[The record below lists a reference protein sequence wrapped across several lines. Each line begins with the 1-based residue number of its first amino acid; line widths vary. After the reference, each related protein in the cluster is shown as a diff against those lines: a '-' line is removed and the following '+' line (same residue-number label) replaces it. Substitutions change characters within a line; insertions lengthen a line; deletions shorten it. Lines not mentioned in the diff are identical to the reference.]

1 VRGLPVSRN
10 NIWSIFVN
18 AFGFNLTCYMSN
30 NDRLFIRKSVHF
42 LTGCLILLL
51 SYLIER
57 STLLVLFIIGGSF
70 SFLTFK
76 YKKFYLL
83 HRTKYAS
90 LGTLFYPLGVISAFL
105 VLYSQPLYYFRIVI
119 LVLTVSDTAAYF
131 AGKIFRY
138 NGNFAI
144 LCDRKSMHG
153 VIAFSATTLIIFL
166 AGMPAETN
174 TAFIIL
180 SLIVAVNLEA
190 ISCRGSDNLTIPL
203 GLSLLFFISLMYSF
217 NPLIISLIISGM
229 ASGCYL
235 LYRWSILDRAGS
247 LTAYLLGIYF
257 IGILG
262 IEWIFPV
269 LLFFISSV
277 LFTKLHARLLKRH
290 KSAISRNAWQVLA
303 NILWAVLAS
312 ILFLLT
318 NSEIYIYFFI
328 ALLAAVTADTW
339 ASEIGPVLNRKSF
352 SIADMKM
359 HPAGVTGGISAGG
372 TIAAIAGS
380 IIISFF
386 SYYVFFGEFRAG
398 TIIILS
404 VSGFLACFS
413 DTFLGAFTEEKI
425 ARMNL
430 FRNNNNFFCPNDIV
444 NLLGSATAPVLF
456 LLISWLAGFSY
467 P

>member
-1 VRGLPVSRN
+1 
-10 NIWSIFVN
+10 
-18 AFGFNLTCYMSN
+18 MSN
-30 NDRLFIRKSVHF
+30 NDRLLIRKSVHF

-57 STLLVLFIIGGSF
+57 STLLILFFIGGSF
-70 SFLTFK
+70 SFITFK

-83 HRTKYAS
+83 HKTSYAS

-105 VLYSQPLYYFRIVI
+105 ILYNQPLHYFRIAI
-119 LVLTVSDTAAYF
+119 MVLTISDTAAYF

-138 NGNFAI
+138 NGNFVI
-144 LCDRKSMHG
+144 LCDKKSIHG
-153 VIAFSATTLIIFL
+153 VIAFSATSLIILL
-166 AGMPAETN
+166 AGMPVETN
-174 TAFIIL
+174 TTFIIL
-180 SLIVAVNLEA
+180 SLIVAVNLEI

-203 GLSLLFFISLMYSF
+203 GLSLLFIISHLYSL
-217 NPLIISLIISGM
+217 NALIISFTILGM

-235 LYRWSILDRAGS
+235 LYRWGILDRAGS
-247 LTAYLLGIYF
+247 LTAYLLGVYF
-257 IGILG
+257 ITILS
-262 IEWIFPV
+262 IKWILPV

-277 LFTKLHARLLKRH
+277 LFTKLHSRLLNGNRL
-290 KSAISRNAWQVLA
+290 SVSRNAWQVMA
-303 NILWAVLAS
+303 NILWAVMAS
-312 ILFLLT
+312 ILYLIT
-318 NSEIYIYFFI
+318 NSDLFIYFFI
-328 ALLAAVTADTW
+328 TLLAAVTADTW

-372 TIAAIAGS
+372 TIAALAGS
-380 IIISFF
+380 VIISSF
-386 SYYVFFGEFRAG
+386 SCYLFFGELRAG
-398 TIIILS
+398 TIVILS

-425 ARMNL
+425 ARMNF
-430 FRNNNNFFCPNDIV
+430 FRQNDNFFSPNDMV

-456 LLISWLAGFSY
+456 ILLSWLAGFSY